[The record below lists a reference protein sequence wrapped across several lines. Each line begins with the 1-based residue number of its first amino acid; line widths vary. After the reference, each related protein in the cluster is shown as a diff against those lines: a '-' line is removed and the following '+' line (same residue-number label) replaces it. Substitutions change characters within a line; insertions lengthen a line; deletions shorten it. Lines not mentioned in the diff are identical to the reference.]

1 MASAVTCATT
11 PNKCCMACRGKST
24 CNSNETCNDIQGSKL
39 DPSMLDHFVDGS
51 ESRHSKQVRADLAC
65 AVEGAPVS
73 WLLVAVSL
81 QLALDDVSRIDCEP
95 VHCPCCT
102 PSYHEDPL
110 PQLICIAQTLLAMQ
124 SHPSMQRHCHAHGA
138 LCFPN
143 CLHAVPA
150 VQFQQL
156 CNFSSSTISVSSRCY
171 ATMYASSLAM
181 QPL

>member
-1 MASAVTCATT
+1 
-11 PNKCCMACRGKST
+11 
-24 CNSNETCNDIQGSKL
+24 L
-39 DPSMLDHFVDGS
+39 DPSCGIAFK
-51 ESRHSKQVRADLAC
+51 SRHSKEVRADLAC
-65 AVEGAPVS
+65 AVKGAPVCR
-73 WLLVAVSL
+73 LPVAVSL
-81 QLALDDVSRIDCEP
+81 QLALDDVSRVDCEP

-102 PSYHEDPL
+102 PSYHEGPL
-110 PQLICIAQTLLAMQ
+110 PQLICIAQTLLETQ